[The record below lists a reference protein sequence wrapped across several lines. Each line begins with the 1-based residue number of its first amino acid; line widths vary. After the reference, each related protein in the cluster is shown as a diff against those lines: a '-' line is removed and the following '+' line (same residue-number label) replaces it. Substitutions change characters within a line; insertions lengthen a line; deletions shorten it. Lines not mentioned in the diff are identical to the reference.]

1 MHGHAAATQGSCAE
15 AQDTAGRR
23 VMGVARRALAT
34 RAAARPGL
42 IWRVPAGWTLAQ
54 AASVPVAY
62 ATAYYALVARG
73 RLRAGQAVLVH
84 SGAGGVGLAALA
96 IALRRGCEASP
107 PLLTWSKGSEG
118 ACVRH

>member
-1 MHGHAAATQGSCAE
+1 
-15 AQDTAGRR
+15 
-23 VMGVARRALAT
+23 MGIARRALAT
-34 RAAARPGL
+34 RAAARPSL

-73 RLRAGQAVLVH
+73 RLRPGQTVLVH

-96 IALRRGCEASP
+96 VALRRGCEVSP
-107 PLLTWSKGSEG
+107 PL
-118 ACVRH
+118 